1 MSRYL
6 SWYRRVF
13 KVAGQ
18 TLMISMSSLPMVRT
32 YSFDESDVLPESQ
45 ITETL
50 RCLGRQRD
58 LLDPLGHVVQ

>member
-1 MSRYL
+1 MGPRS
-6 SWYRRVF
+6 SWADANDQYI
-13 KVAGQ
+13 
-18 TLMISMSSLPMVRT
+18 LWPMVWT

-58 LLDPLGHVVQ
+58 LLDPFGHVVQ